1 MSTPKTQQVNNNQRR
16 PRVGLLY
23 LQGFAIYLRYRLLD
37 LVYAVI
43 RFLTAPFRY
52 VQAQLEK
59 QWFRLK
65 PWLARH
71 KRRLIWSALA
81 LVFLSLVVGGGIT
94 LYLWREELLALAF
107 RLQGNLSGLIVRL
120 RRQTE
125 PVVVVATQAVEDMP
139 VPVMP
144 GVDGAGQ

>member
-23 LQGFAIYLRYRLLD
+23 LQGFAIYLRYRLFD
-37 LVYAVI
+37 LGYAVI

-52 VQAQLEK
+52 AQAQLEK

-65 PWLARH
+65 PWLARN
-71 KRRLIWSALA
+71 KRRLVWSVLA
-81 LVFLSLVVGGGIT
+81 LVFLSLIVGGGIT
-94 LYLWREELLALAF
+94 LYLWREELLILAL
-107 RLQGNLSGLIVRL
+107 RLQGNIARV
-120 RRQTE
+120 RRQAK
-125 PVVVVATQAVEDMP
+125 PVVVVATQTVEEMP

>member
-1 MSTPKTQQVNNNQRR
+1 MNTPNTQQVNNNQRR

-23 LQGFAIYLRYRLLD
+23 LQGFAIYLSYRLLD
-37 LVYAVI
+37 LGYAVI

-71 KRRLIWSALA
+71 KRRLIWSVLA
-81 LVFLSLVVGGGIT
+81 LVFLSLIVGGGIT

-107 RLQGNLSGLIVRL
+107 RLQGNLSSLIVRL
-120 RRQTE
+120 RRQAE